1 MIGVSLNVWVRWRF
15 WTMIKKRKG
24 NSLIRFYIRNW
35 KWVGVIPPKSWRKM
49 WSVGSKPICW
59 MSKTQRRPRYLMT
72 LHEFR
77 SVKSNGEMTKSRSYV
92 RKFGYFYSFSHG
104 YFGKS
109 KFYFYS
115 PDKREKLK
123 FWGAIV
129 GAKAQICTWGPEPY
143 LLIRIRPRRNKWL
156 KNPQNK

>member
-1 MIGVSLNVWVRWRF
+1 MIGVSLSVWVRWRF
-15 WTMIKKRKG
+15 WTMVKKREG

-35 KWVGVIPPKSWRKM
+35 KRVGVILPKSWRKM

-92 RKFGYFYSFSHG
+92 RKFECLYSFNHG
-104 YFGKS
+104 CIGKS
-109 KFYFYS
+109 KFYFFS
-115 PDKREKLK
+115 LDKREKLK
-123 FWGAIV
+123 FWGVIV
-129 GAKAQICTWGPEPY
+129 GAKARICTLSLKPY
-143 LLIRIRPRRNKWL
+143 SLMGMRPRKSKWL
-156 KNPQNK
+156 GRP